1 MSGTRV
7 DGPAGSLV
15 LVEENHDLP
24 LVRVQVAVR
33 VGGGDDPAERDGL
46 ANYAA
51 ELMGRGAGGRTRAE
65 LDAAFDALGT
75 SLDASTD
82 YDGVTFDLTVLAEK
96 LEPALVLLA
105 DVILR
110 PDFPRAEADKLRREL
125 FASLDELRDDDG
137 SLVRRFFT
145 RALYGAHPYGRT
157 VLGTEA
163 SIGALSLEEARAWH
177 QRALAGAQ
185 VIFGVAGDV
194 EAAAAADAIARHFA
208 TLPAGGGEPGA
219 RPAPARR
226 KGMRLTLVD
235 KPERTQ
241 SQILLGQPAPRWHDP
256 DFLALQVATTA
267 FGGTF
272 TARLMDEVRSKRG
285 LSYGASAR
293 VGQGRGA
300 KALVAHV
307 FPSLEQTPETLALV
321 LRLWQQWVTEGV
333 TEREVEF
340 ARGYLAKS
348 FAFSVATPEDRLEL
362 RTALELAGM
371 PRDFADTF
379 AARVSKVE
387 RADAARALASHLSPR
402 DLEIAI
408 VSTADELRPALERAG
423 LLDGV
428 TVDVVA
434 YDSY

>member
-1 MSGTRV
+1 VSVLRV
-7 DGPAGSLV
+7 DGPAGSLI

-33 VGGGDDPAERDGL
+33 TGAGDDAPADDGL
-46 ANYAA
+46 TNFAS
-51 ELMGRGAGGRTRAE
+51 ELMVRGAGGRTRAE
-65 LDAAFDALGT
+65 IDAAFDALGT
-75 SLDASTD
+75 SLDVGSD
-82 YDGVTFDLTVLAEK
+82 YDGVTFDLAVLKEK
-96 LEPALVLLA
+96 LEPALALLA
-105 DVILR
+105 DVLLR
-110 PDFPRAEADKLRREL
+110 PDFPRSEADKLKREL
-125 FASLDELRDDDG
+125 GAHLDELRDDDG
-137 SLVRRFFT
+137 TLARRYFT
-145 RALYGAHPYGRT
+145 RALYGTHPYGRT
-157 VLGTEA
+157 VIGTEKTIA
-163 SIGALSLEEARAWH
+163 ALALDGARAWH
-177 QRALAGAQ
+177 KRAIVGSQL
-185 VIFGVAGDV
+185 VFGVAGDV
-194 EAAAAADAIARHFA
+194 DASDAAQAIARHFA
-208 TLPAGGGEPGA
+208 TLPSGGGEPGA
-219 RPAPARR
+219 RPTVARR
-226 KGMRLTLVD
+226 RGMRITIVD

-241 SQILLGQPAPRWHDP
+241 SQILMGQPAPRWHDP

-307 FPSLEQTPETLALV
+307 FPSLEQTPETLELV
-321 LRLWQQWVTEGV
+321 LRLWREWIEAGV

-379 AARVSKVE
+379 AARVTKVE
-387 RADAARALASHLSPR
+387 RADAVRALTTHLSPR
-402 DLEIAI
+402 DLEISI
-408 VSTADELRPALERAG
+408 VSTADELLPKLKEAK

-428 TVDVVA
+428 TVEVVP